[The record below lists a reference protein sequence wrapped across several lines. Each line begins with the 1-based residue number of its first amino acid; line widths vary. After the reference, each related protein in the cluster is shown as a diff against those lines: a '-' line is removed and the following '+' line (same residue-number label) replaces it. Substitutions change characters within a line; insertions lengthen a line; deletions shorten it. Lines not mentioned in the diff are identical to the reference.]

1 MHITHL
7 EWTFSIDKVVPVD
20 VLAVFLAGTIT
31 KLFIQVHFY
40 RNPTFPYGSLLLS
53 TTVLND

>member
-20 VLAVFLAGTIT
+20 VLAVVLAGTIT

-40 RNPTFPYGSLLLS
+40 RNHIFPCRSLLLS
-53 TTVLND
+53 TTILND